1 MKTERTARNGKIE
14 LMRFV
19 FSVLI
24 ILYHCH
30 RTLGFDEW
38 VIGNWRMPAMGGGRL
53 CPDFFF
59 LVSGL
64 LMGRSIWK
72 ERERDKAVQSISDG
86 KWVDANRLSDEN
98 EKAEVSGERKS
109 SDGRIDKDKF
119 HGKQNEGEPLD
130 LGKKTLHFFL
140 KKYLAIFPYH
150 LICFTALFIL
160 RLYSRE
166 IWDNVGDIFGFLLD
180 SIPEFFLLQKFGFPT
195 VDVNIVEW
203 YLSAM
208 LIAILL
214 LYPIAYRFYSMF
226 VRVIAPLLAF
236 WILGTLTYCLGT
248 FSDQD
253 LWLGIGYAGLFRA
266 IAEMSLGMSAFELLR
281 YVAGLRLSE
290 AARNLLT
297 VVEIFGFLL
306 TVVYTL
312 FGTASTYEIQIVLFL
327 TISIMLTF
335 SGQTRWDDAF
345 RKPWILWLGKMNLS
359 FYLSQLLGLN
369 IVRLWIIAP
378 PMAVRCVLV
387 IVISMLCA
395 LPVQWAGDQIKE
407 WIGKRTEFVA

>member
-38 VIGNWRMPAMGGGRL
+38 VIENWRVPAMGGGRL
-53 CPDFFF
+53 GPDFFF

-72 ERERDKAVQSISDG
+72 EREKDD
-86 KWVDANRLSDEN
+86 DA
-98 EKAEVSGERKS
+98 
-109 SDGRIDKDKF
+109 
-119 HGKQNEGEPLD
+119 LD
-130 LGKKTLHFFL
+130 LGRKTFRFFL
-140 KKYLAIFPYH
+140 KKYMAIFPYH
-150 LICFTALFIL
+150 LVCFTALFIL

-166 IWDNVGDIFGFLLD
+166 LWDNAGDAFAFLLN

-226 VRVIAPLLAF
+226 VRVVAPLLAF
-236 WILGTLTYCLGT
+236 WILGMLTYCLGT

-266 IAEMSLGMSAFELLR
+266 IAEMSLGMSAFELSR
-281 YVAGLRLSE
+281 YLAGLYLSE
-290 AARNLLT
+290 TVRNLLT
-297 VVEIFGFLL
+297 GVEVFGFLF
-306 TVVYTL
+306 TVGYTL
-312 FGTASTYEIQIVLFL
+312 FGTAATFEIQIVIFL

-335 SGQTRWDDAF
+335 SGQTKWNEAF
-345 RKPWILWLGKMNLS
+345 QKPWILWLGKMNLS

-369 IVRLWIIAP
+369 IIRLWITTP

-387 IVISMLCA
+387 IVISMGCA
-395 LPVQWAGDQIKE
+395 LPVQRFGDWMKE
-407 WIGKRTEFVA
+407 SFFA